1 MYHHHHPEQTCI
13 RFKKKIKKKG
23 GCLVIVLN
31 VFYILQTVVNCDGYI
46 VALSFRVLQTVA

>member
-13 RFKKKIKKKG
+13 RFKKKKKKG

-31 VFYILQTVVNCDGYI
+31 VFYILQPVVNCDGCI
-46 VALSFRVLQTVA
+46 VAQSFRVLQTVA